1 MSLTMAFYFYG
12 CACLVAGFAIG
23 AMWGERGR

>member
-1 MSLTMAFYFYG
+1 MSAAAVYVYG
-12 CACLVAGFAIG
+12 AACLVGGFAIG